1 MTSEQAT
8 VHHLDTGRSCH
19 CRFIKRSRAHH
30 DQLLQ
35 VLSDAE
41 SMLDLIEFAV
51 TWGELDYSERTLI
64 PPNRWVEFA
73 HAHSWT
79 DADLAE
85 RALSLATDVAMGA
98 RRVHRN
104 AVLAAAG
111 GS

>member
-8 VHHLDTGRSCH
+8 VHRLDTGRSRH
-19 CRFIKRSRAHH
+19 CRFSKRARVHH
-30 DQLLQ
+30 YQLLR

-51 TWGELDYSERTLI
+51 TWGELDYSERAVI

-85 RALSLATDVAMGA
+85 RAQPGHGCRDGRTA
-98 RRVHRN
+98 RAPQRRPRSR
-104 AVLAAAG
+104 G
-111 GS
+111 R

>member
-1 MTSEQAT
+1 MTSDQAT
-8 VHHLDTGRSCH
+8 VHRLETGGRCH
-19 CRFIKRSRAHH
+19 CRFSKSARFHH

-35 VLSDAE
+35 VLSGPE

-51 TWGELDYSERTLI
+51 TWGELDYSTRAVI

-79 DADLAE
+79 DADRAE

-98 RRVHRN
+98 QRVHRN